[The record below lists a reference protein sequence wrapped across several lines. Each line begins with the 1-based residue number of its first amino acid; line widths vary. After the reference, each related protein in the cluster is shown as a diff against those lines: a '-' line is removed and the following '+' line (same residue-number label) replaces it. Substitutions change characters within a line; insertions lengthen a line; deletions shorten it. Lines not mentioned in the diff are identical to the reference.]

1 MIYLVS
7 EQPKL
12 FESEYYK
19 RISVEESLKLLNS
32 TDVLQYDSETIG
44 LDAHIGKLLCI
55 QFGSRDEDFQIVIDC
70 QTIDILLYKDI
81 IESKLIIGH
90 NLKFDLQ
97 FLYNYGI
104 VPLNVYDTMIIE
116 QLLFL
121 GYYSLRYNLAAVAKR
136 RLDIT
141 LDKSIRAQIERRGLD
156 EQVILYAA
164 YDVRYLEDIKDQQ
177 EKECKQKS
185 CTVASRIENNF
196 VPVIAYLEWCGIRLD
211 VPKWTVIRDRNY
223 KRITQATEKLDNI
236 VLKLAEENPEEFD
249 NYQFIDYTLFGKQ
262 CGINWN
268 SQKQCI
274 PLFIKLGFKL
284 DKVDKDTYEVK
295 QSLAED
301 VIAPQRGI
309 HDELLDT
316 FLEYKD
322 AYKQYSTYGNTYL
335 DSINPNTGRIHTEFR
350 QLGAD
355 TSRMAC
361 GNDTKRNMDLAKL
374 KMIDPDRCRYVALQ
388 TLPKEKEV
396 RECFIPEEGNLMTSC
411 DYSAMESRLGADIY
425 NEQAMIKEFLEGTG
439 DLHSLTAKA
448 CFPKELEGIE
458 VKDIKKLRPDL
469 RDRAKPV
476 EFSQQFGGTAKAIK
490 DQLGCSMK
498 EAQQLAD
505 NYNEG
510 FRGISKF
517 KQKGSKFVRK
527 YGYVLICQKTGHKTY
542 WEDFPKWRAIEDE
555 PEEIRKL
562 NYSREELS
570 IHNRDGSKWT
580 ERKSLN
586 SPTQGTGIIIMKY
599 AMIRFFKWIINN
611 NLFGKVLLCD
621 LVHDEALVE
630 FPKELKDIVPNK
642 LKEFMEYSASTFC
655 EKLPIPA
662 VPETGNHWIH

>member
-19 RISVEESLKLLNS
+19 RISVEDSLGILESL
-32 TDVLQYDSETIG
+32 DIIQYDSETIG
-44 LDAHIGKLLCI
+44 LDPHVGKLLCI
-55 QFGSRDEDFQIVIDC
+55 QFGSKKLDIQIVVDC
-70 QTIDILLYKDI
+70 KTIDILRYKHI
-81 IESKLIIGH
+81 LETKLLVGH

-121 GYYSLRYNLAAVAKR
+121 GYYSLRYNLAAVVKR
-136 RLDIT
+136 RLNIT

-156 EQVILYAA
+156 EQVIIYAA
-164 YDVRYLEDIKDQQ
+164 YDVRDLEDIKEQQ
-177 EKECKQKS
+177 ERECRLKNCILAQK
-185 CTVASRIENNF
+185 IENNF
-196 VPVIAYLEWCGIRLD
+196 VPVIAYLEWCGIGLD
-211 VPKWTVIRDRNY
+211 VPKWSTIRDNNFNRAS
-223 KRITQATEKLDNI
+223 KAAKKLDEI
-236 VLKLAEENPEEFD
+236 VLKLAKDYPEKYDNP
-249 NYQFIDYTLFGKQ
+249 QFINSTLFGKQ

-268 SQKQCI
+268 SSKQCI
-274 PLFIKLGFKL
+274 PLFIKLGFNL
-284 DKVDKDTYEVK
+284 DKVDKDTHEIK

-301 VIAPQRGI
+301 VIASQRGI
-309 HDELLDT
+309 CDELLDT

-355 TSRMAC
+355 TGRMAC
-361 GNDTKRNMDLAKL
+361 GNDTKRNIDLAKL

-388 TLPKEKEV
+388 TLPKEEEV
-396 RECFIPEEGNLMTSC
+396 RQCFIPKAGNLMTSC

-425 NEQAMIKEFLEGTG
+425 NESAMIKEFLEGTG

-458 VKDIKKLRPDL
+458 VKDIKRLRPDL
-469 RDRAKPV
+469 RDKAKPV

-498 EAQQLAD
+498 EAQKIGD

-510 FRGISKF
+510 FKGIAEF
-517 KQKGSKFVRK
+517 KKRGSKFVRK
-527 YGYVLICQKTGHKTY
+527 YGYVIICKKTGHKTY
-542 WEDFPKWRAIEDE
+542 WEDFPKWKSIEEE

-562 NYSREELS
+562 TYSKKELNE
-570 IHNRDGSKWT
+570 HNGAISKWA

-599 AMIRFFKWIINN
+599 AMIRFFKWIVKNGY
-611 NLFGKVLLCD
+611 FGKILLCN
-621 LVHDEALVE
+621 LVHDEALIE
-630 FPKELKDIVPNK
+630 FPEELVDTVPNK
-642 LKEFMEYSASTFC
+642 LKEFMEYSASVFC

-662 VPETGNHWIH
+662 VPETGKFWIH